1 MKAAAEIKQKQTNTD
16 GESVAVQRQGP
27 REGAGSASVSGWN
40 MTGGASLR
48 VGEADRDAGAEETT
62 PLLHCCVED

>member
-1 MKAAAEIKQKQTNTD
+1 MKQKQTNTD

-27 REGAGSASVSGWN
+27 REGAGGVSVSGWN

-48 VGEADRDAGAEETT
+48 GGADRDAGAEETT